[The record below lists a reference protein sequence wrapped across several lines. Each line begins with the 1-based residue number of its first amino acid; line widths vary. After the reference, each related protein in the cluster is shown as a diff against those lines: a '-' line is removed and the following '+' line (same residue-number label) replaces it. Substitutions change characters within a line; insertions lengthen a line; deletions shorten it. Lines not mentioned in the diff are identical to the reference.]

1 MLSDVAKTIEMPE
14 VMGRL
19 RDLCE
24 ERGLGELAR
33 NLEDLGRWI
42 ADDLVNVERELQ
54 EIEPHPTSLVEKA
67 GTHLLGVGG
76 KRLRPLCV
84 VLASRVGS
92 GASRSVLDLA
102 IAVELVHNAT
112 LLHDDVIDVA
122 DQRRGR
128 SAARVEFGNAA
139 SIYAGDW
146 LLVEALRRV
155 DAAGVP
161 GAMSSLLETIA
172 QMIDAESLQ
181 LENRG
186 RIHTNR
192 DLYFEIAE
200 GKSATLFQWAMLA
213 GALAGGLGVA
223 EAAALQEYG
232 RKLGIAFQVIDDLI
246 DVAGDPAETGKALFT
261 DLGEGKMTFPLIVA
275 LEREPS
281 LGAALEAAAQGHG
294 DPQEI
299 VAAVQRTGAANY
311 SRELAEELVE
321 QAVVALE
328 ALPQSPTRS
337 ALTMLARSTIYRSH

>member
-1 MLSDVAKTIEMPE
+1 MLTDVAKTLEMPE

-42 ADDLVNVERELQ
+42 ADDLVNVERELR

-92 GASRSVLDLA
+92 GATRSVLDLA
-102 IAVELVHNAT
+102 VAVELVHNAT

-122 DQRRGR
+122 DQRRGQP
-128 SAARVEFGNAA
+128 AARVEFGNAA
-139 SIYAGDW
+139 SIFAGDW

-155 DAAGVP
+155 DAAAVP

-172 QMIDAESLQ
+172 QMIEAESLQ

-200 GKSATLFQWAMLA
+200 GKSATLFQLAMLA
-213 GALAGGLGVA
+213 GALAGGLSPA

-261 DLGEGKMTFPLIVA
+261 DLGEGKMTFPLIIA
-275 LEREPS
+275 LWSASPLSAPRWKPRLE
-281 LGAALEAAAQGHG
+281 GA
-294 DPQEI
+294 
-299 VAAVQRTGAANY
+299 R
-311 SRELAEELVE
+311 
-321 QAVVALE
+321 
-328 ALPQSPTRS
+328 
-337 ALTMLARSTIYRSH
+337 